1 MLGFK
6 RTNTL
11 FTASQTAARAADIP
25 SDVNVSKALNIQFL
39 QPNI

>member
-25 SDVNVSKALNIQFL
+25 SDLNVSKSVNL
-39 QPNI
+39 